1 MAAPPSERWLEAHRD
16 PLADIYTFSSC
27 VALSDLTGQIFAPSW
42 ECGVEKIFSGD
53 GDNRL
58 VVADL
63 GTGDF
68 NMKLRV
74 YKGTQQVTENT
85 IIDLP
90 TGVVTFHMD
99 TTEPRIPAIAVASA
113 AHIYIYKVRAVGW
126 SQVSMPMP
134 MWPLFVVS
142 HLQHSMISHKYE
154 KLDNQPDI

>member
-1 MAAPPSERWLEAHRD
+1 MSTPSPPAWLSQTSQVAR
-16 PLADIYTFSSC
+16 SST
-27 VALSDLTGQIFAPSW
+27 LNI
-42 ECGVEKIFSGD
+42 SGD

-58 VVADL
+58 VLADL

-99 TTEPRIPAIAVASA
+99 TIPLRFMATVLTTTYS
-113 AHIYIYKVRAVGW
+113 
-126 SQVSMPMP
+126 
-134 MWPLFVVS
+134 
-142 HLQHSMISHKYE
+142 ISR
-154 KLDNQPDI
+154 NIN

>member
-1 MAAPPSERWLEAHRD
+1 M
-16 PLADIYTFSSC
+16 
-27 VALSDLTGQIFAPSW
+27 
-42 ECGVEKIFSGD
+42 
-53 GDNRL
+53 

-99 TTEPRIPAIAVASA
+99 TTALCV
-113 AHIYIYKVRAVGW
+113 K
-126 SQVSMPMP
+126 
-134 MWPLFVVS
+134 PLRN
-142 HLQHSMISHKYE
+142 LEIKNLP
-154 KLDNQPDI
+154 K

>member
-27 VALSDLTGQIFAPSW
+27 VALSDLTGQIFALSW
-42 ECGVEKIFSGD
+42 EMCLDKIFSGD

-99 TTEPRIPAIAVASA
+99 TTA
-113 AHIYIYKVRAVGW
+113 
-126 SQVSMPMP
+126 
-134 MWPLFVVS
+134 L
-142 HLQHSMISHKYE
+142 
-154 KLDNQPDI
+154 